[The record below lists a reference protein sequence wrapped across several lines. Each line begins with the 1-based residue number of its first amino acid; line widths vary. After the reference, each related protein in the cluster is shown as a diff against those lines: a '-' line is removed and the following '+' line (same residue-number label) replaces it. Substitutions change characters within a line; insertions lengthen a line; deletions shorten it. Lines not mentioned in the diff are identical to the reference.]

1 MEAKKS
7 KSANLERHRWAR
19 FLFAF
24 LGATLLLVL
33 ALEVKLPRW
42 QSSDLPEL
50 SEEIFQDLEMKKEI
64 DREEWVAVAPKREN
78 PPPAANVRAVDLSM
92 LPPEA
97 PTSGMPQLVAQSDA
111 DVQAAE
117 DLDAAL
123 VDNEAKDTP
132 LSFRVVE
139 ELPEFPGGMTAF
151 MQWLTENLKY
161 PNYAQRQKIEGKVVV
176 SFIVNTD
183 GGVEDL
189 KVVRGAHRL
198 LDQEAL
204 RVLGKMPQWTPGTHR
219 GSLCRTMIAIPVVFK
234 L

>member
-78 PPPAANVRAVDLSM
+78 PPPTANVRAVDLSM

-139 ELPEFPGGMTAF
+139 ELPDGELEISQLCPTPENRGKSRGVVHRQHRRWRRRPQSGAGGASAVG
-151 MQWLTENLKY
+151 
-161 PNYAQRQKIEGKVVV
+161 P
-176 SFIVNTD
+176 
-183 GGVEDL
+183 
-189 KVVRGAHRL
+189 RGAARAG
-198 LDQEAL
+198 ENAS
-204 RVLGKMPQWTPGTHR
+204 MGTWHASR
-219 GSLCRTMIAIPVVFK
+219 QPVPDDDSHSGC